1 MVVGGNQVARIFL
14 LYWKVCPRQLSLTS
28 IKICSPRP
36 PRIFANATAS
46 RIPRKMLTVVRI
58 VLASMSKRPD
68 CELAE
73 RTRDCLFERPCD
85 YWINYTEP
93 FYQESWILLPFKKED
108 IFSFEHRN
116 GFYNASAKGGR
127 NSSIVKVIQSF
138 CPDYSFQ
145 SNTHSVFNINR
156 HAELPLSTPIGK
168 FWKRFIIIRR
178 NQVDS

>member
-1 MVVGGNQVARIFL
+1 MVVSGNQVARIFL

-46 RIPRKMLTVVRI
+46 RIPQKMLTVVRI

-73 RTRDCLFERPCD
+73 RTRDCLFERPCV

-116 GFYNASAKGGR
+116 GFYNASAKGRR
-127 NSSIVKVIQSF
+127 NSCNRQS
-138 CPDYSFQ
+138 
-145 SNTHSVFNINR
+145 HLVVFFR
-156 HAELPLSTPIGK
+156 
-168 FWKRFIIIRR
+168 IIRF
-178 NQVDS
+178 NQTHIASLISTDMPNCR